1 MNLELIRRSA
11 AALAPKLI
19 AFLATGLTASG
30 LIAAVQWVGAL
41 LNQQWTI
48 SAPLAALIVGGTA
61 SVAAYIQRDKLLDL
75 APGQLAYKVIVFV
88 LTSVS
93 AVTVVT
99 VAAELGFDL
108 SQWSPLIGVA
118 LTALATILG
127 YVKKDA
133 TIVPLHIR
141 SSDGTWEIDPTL
153 LPDPSTSTR
162 DEYQDAR
169 DALEGG
175 NG

>member
-1 MNLELIRRSA
+1 MNLEVLKRSA
-11 AALAPKLI
+11 LALAPKLI

-30 LIAAVQWVGAL
+30 LIAAVQWVGAVL
-41 LNQQWTI
+41 DQDWTI
-48 SAPLAALIVGGTA
+48 SAPLATLIVGGTA

-75 APGQLAYKVIVFV
+75 APGQFAYKVIVFIV
-88 LTSVS
+88 TSVS
-93 AVTVVT
+93 AVTVVA
-99 VAAELGFDL
+99 VAAELGL
-108 SQWSPLIGVA
+108 NLEQWSPLIGVA
-118 LTALATILG
+118 LTAIATVLG
-127 YVKKDA
+127 YVKVD
-133 TIVPLHIR
+133 TTTVPMVQR
-141 SSDGTWEIDPTL
+141 ADGTWVIDPTL